1 MPLRFRTARALAAA
15 LVASVALAAPAFA
28 QDSSLFSE
36 LRWRCI
42 GPHRGGRTVAAA
54 GVPQSRGLFYIG
66 VNNGGVWRTTDYG
79 RTWRPIFD
87 DQPTQSI
94 GAIAVAPSR
103 PATIYVG
110 SGEGLQRPDLS
121 VGDGMY
127 RSDDAGATWRHLGLR
142 DGRQIPAIAVDPRD
156 PERVFVAVLGHPYG
170 PNRERGVYRSR
181 DGGRTWEC
189 VLHTDDDTGA
199 MDVVLDPANPRVVY
213 AVLWAARQAPWE
225 NGWSLSAKNG
235 LHKSVDGGTTWRR
248 IGAGLPTGDEGLGR
262 IGIGMCPSDPK
273 RVYAITSGSK
283 TGGLYRSDDS
293 GEHFRLVNADE
304 RLCERNG
311 DFDEV
316 KADPTNAD
324 VVYVGNV
331 VAWKSTDG
339 GRTFEAFRGAPGGD
353 DYHRFWI
360 DPNDPRVILLAGD
373 QGAVITVN
381 GGESWSSWYNQPTAQ
396 FFHVATDFDFPYH
409 VYGGQQESGSAGVAS
424 RGRDGAITL
433 REWHPVGVEEYG
445 YVAPDPVH
453 SHYVFGGKI
462 TRYDRRTGDVKNVS
476 PDPMRR
482 QPLRWVRT
490 MPVVWHPAQAHELL
504 LGANVVFSSLDD
516 GEHWTTISPDLT
528 RESYETPPNMGAF
541 AALDGEKGRHRGV
554 VYTIAGSPR
563 SPALIWAGTDDGLVH
578 VTHDHGR
585 TWSNVTPPALTPW
598 SKVSML
604 EASYADSNV
613 AYAAIN
619 RFRLDDVAPHVW
631 RTRDGGRTW
640 AEIVTGLP
648 PDVVVNAVREDPV
661 VPSLLYA
668 ATERGVFVSFDA
680 GERWQSLRNNLP
692 ATSVRDLVVKDA
704 DLVIGTHGRSF
715 WILDDVSPLRQA
727 AASSAA
733 RAAAEVFLCK
743 PALATRV
750 RWNRNTDTPSPP
762 DEPAGQN
769 PPDGAVLDYVLARD
783 ARGPVTL
790 ELFDAKG
797 RLVRRY
803 SSADSVHAVATA
815 DQTPGYWM
823 REERALSAK
832 AGAHRFVWDL
842 REGPPPSD
850 DRAWGM
856 AAIEHDTPAEPRG
869 PWVLPGTYTVRFTVD
884 DRAYEQPLVVRMD
897 PRSPA
902 GAEAL
907 ATQHALSL
915 ALLTTWRNDAA
926 LAARVRTLRARVTG
940 TDAASDSLRRDLA
953 ALEGRGGGPWWARGG
968 GGRDCAALATDCS
981 RAFDQIQRAD
991 DAPTAALAT
1000 AAPEAERALAALL
1013 ERERALLARARALG
1027 VKP

>member
-1 MPLRFRTARALAAA
+1 MPLRSRATLVAAAA
-15 LVASVALAAPAFA
+15 LLATLAFTASAFA
-28 QDSSLFSE
+28 QDASRFPD

-42 GPHRGGRTVAAA
+42 GPHRGGRTVAAV
-54 GVPQSRGLFYIG
+54 GVPESRGLFYIG
-66 VNNGGVWRTTDYG
+66 VNNGGVWRTDDYG
-79 RTWRPIFD
+79 RTWNPIFD

-94 GAIAVAPSR
+94 GAIAVAPAR

-127 RSDDAGATWRHLGLR
+127 RSDDGGRTWGHLGLEKT
-142 DGRQIPAIAVDPRD
+142 RQIAAIAVDPLDSR
-156 PERVFVAVLGHPYG
+156 RVYVAALGHPYG
-170 PNRERGVYRSR
+170 PNPERGVYRST
-181 DGGRTWEC
+181 DGGHTWER

-199 MDVVLDPANPRVVY
+199 MDVVIDPGNHRSVY
-213 AVLWAARQAPWE
+213 AVLYAARQAPWE
-225 NGWSLSAKNG
+225 NGWTLSSKNG
-235 LHKSVDGGTTWRR
+235 LWKSDDGGTTWRR
-248 IGAGLPTGDEGLGR
+248 IGAGLPTGEEGLGR
-262 IGIGMCPSDPK
+262 IGIGVCPSDWK
-273 RVYAITSGSK
+273 RVYAITAGSK
-283 TGGLYRSDDS
+283 SGGLYRSDDS
-293 GEHFRLVNADE
+293 GEHFQLVNDDP

-316 KADPTNAD
+316 KVDPRNAD
-324 VVYVGNV
+324 IVYVGNV

-339 GRTFEAFRGAPGGD
+339 GIHFEALRGAPGGD

-360 DPNDPRVILLAGD
+360 DPDDPRVILLAGD
-373 QGAVITVN
+373 QGAVISVN
-381 GGESWSSWYNQPTAQ
+381 GGATWSSWYNQPTAQ
-396 FFHVATDFDFPYH
+396 FFHVATDFDWPYN

-453 SHYVFGGKI
+453 AHYIFGGKI
-462 TRYDRRTGDVKNVS
+462 TRYDRRSGDVKSVS
-476 PDPMRR
+476 PDPLRR

-490 MPVVWHPAQAHELL
+490 MPVTWHPAQAHELL
-504 LGANVVFSSLDD
+504 LGANVIFSSTDD
-516 GEHWTTISPDLT
+516 GEHWATISPDLT
-528 RESYETPPNMGAF
+528 RESYDTPPSMGAF
-541 AALDGEKGRHRGV
+541 AALDGEKGKHRGV

-563 SPALIWAGTDDGLVH
+563 SAALIWAGTDDGLVH

-585 TWSNVTPPALTPW
+585 TWANVTPPALTPW

-619 RFRLDDVAPHVW
+619 RFRLDDFAPHVW

-640 AEIVTGLP
+640 TEIVNGLP
-648 PDVVVNAVREDPV
+648 PDVVVNAVREDPT
-661 VPSLLYA
+661 VPTLLYA

-680 GERWQSLRNNLP
+680 GDRWQSLRCNLP

-727 AASSAA
+727 AAALAA
-733 RAAAEVFLCK
+733 PHAYLCR

-750 RWNRNTDTPSPP
+750 RWNRNTDTPIPP
-762 DEPAGQN
+762 DEPAGAN
-769 PPDGAVLDYVLARD
+769 PPDGAVLDYVLAHD
-783 ARGPVTL
+783 AKGPVTL
-790 ELFDAKG
+790 ELVDAKG

-803 SSADSVHAVATA
+803 SSADSVHAIATE
-815 DQTPGYWM
+815 DQTPWYWM
-823 REERALSAK
+823 RREHAMSAK

-842 REGPPPSD
+842 RESAPPSD

-869 PWVLPGTYTVRFTVD
+869 PWALPGTYTVRLVVD
-884 DRAYEQPLVVRMD
+884 GRAYERPLAVRMD

-902 GAEAL
+902 GTEAL

-915 ALLTTWRNDAA
+915 RLLDTWRTSAS
-926 LAARVRTLRARVTG
+926 LAARVRALRARVTG

-953 ALEGRGGGPWWARGG
+953 ALEGRSGGPWWARGG
-968 GGRDCAALATDCS
+968 GGRDCAALASDCS
-981 RAFDQIQRAD
+981 RALDQIQRAD
-991 DAPTAALAT
+991 DAPTAALAA

-1013 ERERALLARARALG
+1013 DRERALLARAKTLG